1 MTWTRSLSWTF
12 ITQSVLDSLLEFGF
26 CCCIAVFCKIVSTS
40 CTFAIT
46 GRNYDRMSWFR
57 PFFFISK
64 GRTNRKCRKSPP
76 WERVSPWWRLFLF
89 FLRIG
94 SNKSC
99 NEKLLF
105 QRTANNFTRWTIQ
118 GAERALSIREICSCF
133 LDAELSQNTA
143 ALCGN
148 GCDYFIK
155 IFPGGS
161 TDRDIGL

>member
-1 MTWTRSLSWTF
+1 MYDMSSKF
-12 ITQSVLDSLLEFGF
+12 NAFYSDYVVLPKTEKNKL
-26 CCCIAVFCKIVSTS
+26 
-40 CTFAIT
+40 
-46 GRNYDRMSWFR
+46 YDKKALNIQRLKDGFR

-118 GAERALSIREICSCF
+118 VAERALSIREICSCF

>member
-1 MTWTRSLSWTF
+1 MAKVQIKCEKVRTF
-12 ITQSVLDSLLEFGF
+12 RYFSSPHNPEVVGSSPASAT
-26 CCCIAVFCKIVSTS
+26 
-40 CTFAIT
+40 IT

-76 WERVSPWWRLFLF
+76 WERVSPWWRLF

-133 LDAELSQNTA
+133 LDAELSQNMA

>member
-1 MTWTRSLSWTF
+1 MSLGSFHRFWKRYE
-12 ITQSVLDSLLEFGF
+12 VLQCIKLEN
-26 CCCIAVFCKIVSTS
+26 VSTD
-40 CTFAIT
+40 CRFHIT

-105 QRTANNFTRWTIQ
+105 QRTANNFTRWTIR

>member
-1 MTWTRSLSWTF
+1 MRQSGGLSLAAG
-12 ITQSVLDSLLEFGF
+12 LDGGHT
-26 CCCIAVFCKIVSTS
+26 IIPTS
-40 CTFAIT
+40 PVACTIT

-57 PFFFISK
+57 PYFFIFK
-64 GRTNRKCRKSPP
+64 ARINRKCRKSPP

>member
-1 MTWTRSLSWTF
+1 MIECRGFVRSFLSLRAGQTENAENRHPGREYPRGGDYF
-12 ITQSVLDSLLEFGF
+12 LL
-26 CCCIAVFCKIVSTS
+26 I
-40 CTFAIT
+40 
-46 GRNYDRMSWFR
+46 
-57 PFFFISK
+57 
-64 GRTNRKCRKSPP
+64 
-76 WERVSPWWRLFLF
+76 
-89 FLRIG
+89 LRIG

-133 LDAELSQNTA
+133 LDVELSQNTA